1 MKKLDKEQLN
11 LKKVKEVKVIKEFRE
26 FISRGNVIDMAVGI
40 IVGTAFTAIV
50 NSMVKDI
57 LTPVIG
63 LLMGGVNFEDLKWVI
78 VPATETAA
86 EVSLSYGMFI
96 QKIVEFLIISLS
108 VFILEKVLNML
119 RRKRT
124 KQKKKKKEA
133 PKPSDEVLLLT
144 EIRDLLKRE
153 NTPAADASAAAESD
167 EYAKENA
174 QPAE

>member
-63 LLMGGVNFEDLKWVI
+63 FLMGGVNFEDLKWVI
-78 VPATETAA
+78 TPATETAA
-86 EVSLSYGMFI
+86 EVSLNYGMFI

-108 VFILEKVLNML
+108 VFILVKVLNML

-124 KQKKKKKEA
+124 KQEEEKKEP

-153 NTPAADASAAAESD
+153 NAPAADASAAVESD

-174 QPAE
+174 AG